1 MKQETG
7 LKRYNY
13 LFGEIEAAYHEISL
27 QMGLSDSVSR
37 ILYAI
42 CDEGDRCPLSLICRR
57 TGLSKQTV
65 NSALRRLEEEG
76 NIRLEAVNDRAKEVC
91 LTGAGRALADRT
103 ARRIMEME
111 NQILAGW
118 APGEMEQYL
127 ELTERFLCSLQS
139 RAAAFQEEGKGE

>member
-13 LFGEIEAAYHEISL
+13 LFGEIEAVYHEISL

-76 NIRLEAVNDRAKEVC
+76 NIRLEAVNGRAKKVC
-91 LTGAGRALADRT
+91 LTGAGRTLADRT

-118 APGEMEQYL
+118 APGEMEQDL
-127 ELTERFLCSLQS
+127 ELTERFLHSLQS

>member
-13 LFGEIEAAYHEISL
+13 LLGEIEAVYHEISL

-76 NIRLEAVNDRAKEVC
+76 AVRLEAVNGRAKEVC
-91 LTGAGRALADRT
+91 LTGAGRTLADRT

-118 APGEMEQYL
+118 APWEMEQYL
-127 ELTERFLCSLQS
+127 ELTERFLHSLQS

>member
-13 LFGEIEAAYHEISL
+13 LLGEIEAVYHEISL

-76 NIRLEAVNDRAKEVC
+76 AVRLEAVNGRAKEVC
-91 LTGAGRALADRT
+91 LTGAGRTLADRT

-111 NQILAGW
+111 TQILAGW

-127 ELTERFLCSLQS
+127 ELTERFLHSLQS

>member
-13 LFGEIEAAYHEISL
+13 LFGEIEAVYHEISL

-76 NIRLEAVNDRAKEVC
+76 PS
-91 LTGAGRALADRT
+91 
-103 ARRIMEME
+103 
-111 NQILAGW
+111 GW
-118 APGEMEQYL
+118 K
-127 ELTERFLCSLQS
+127 R
-139 RAAAFQEEGKGE
+139 

>member
-13 LFGEIEAAYHEISL
+13 LFGEIEAVYHEISL

-76 NIRLEAVNDRAKEVC
+76 AIRLEAVNGRAKKVC
-91 LTGAGRALADRT
+91 LTGAGRTLADRT

-118 APGEMEQYL
+118 APREMEQYL
-127 ELTERFLCSLQS
+127 ELTERFLHSLQS